1 MSEDMNHRY
10 SEKEERL
17 NVMTHALGLVLSG
30 IALPF
35 LILKSFDYGGFWKPA
50 SLIIYGISMIILY
63 AASTFYHS
71 AKEPKLRRKLNILDH
86 SAIYVLIAGTYTPFT
101 LIVLEG
107 TLGWTVFGFTW
118 TFALLG
124 IILKLFFTGRFDKLS
139 TLMYV
144 FMGWQILFVINPLIE
159 KFPYQGVQLLFFGR
173 CFLYRWSP
181 NVFYKKSQIQPR
193 NLSCVCSL
201 GKLIPLFECGM
212 FFLKKNSIP
221 NRLFGV
227 VIVKLK
233 S

>member
-35 LILKSFDYGGFWKPA
+35 LILKSFDYGGFWKPT

-159 KFPYQGVQLLFFGR
+159 KFPYQGVQLLFLGG
-173 CFLYRWSP
+173 
-181 NVFYKKSQIQPR
+181 VFYTVGALMYSTKKVKYNHAIFHVFVLLGS
-193 NLSCVCSL
+193 LSHFLSVIC
-201 GKLIPLFECGM
+201 
-212 FFLKKNSIP
+212 FF
-221 NRLFGV
+221 
-227 VIVKLK
+227 
-233 S
+233 